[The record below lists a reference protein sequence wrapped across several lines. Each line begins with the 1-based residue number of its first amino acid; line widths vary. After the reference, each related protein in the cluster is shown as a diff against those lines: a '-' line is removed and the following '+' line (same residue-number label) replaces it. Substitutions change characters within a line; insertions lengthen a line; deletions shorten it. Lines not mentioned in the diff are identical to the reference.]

1 MTAPQIASNPFM
13 LMTNP
18 EVILQAL
25 EGSERLGRLQRRI
38 CRPLDKPLL
47 AHTGDATS
55 DYDREV
61 DAAPDLEPEAPEAA
75 DEV

>member
-47 AHTGDATS
+47 PRGGDATS

-61 DAAPDLEPEAPEAA
+61 DAAPEIEPEPLADTDEA
-75 DEV
+75 